1 MTSCTTFNHVS
12 LLLQPD
18 LAVSPKNTSNL
29 NTDQLL
35 STLLDMSEITSDGFR
50 VRAEIHF
57 ARGNFL
63 SAMQS
68 YLECLIVNTNYFQ
81 KPWSS
86 NGQMPSQD
94 WDERIFQ
101 KMIKCTSE
109 LSHHLQVLFIWANR
123 RESSPSGTFRC
134 FMIKHLFVKLGFVLL
149 SRPST
154 KSFSCLQVLTSCPL
168 SMLNYVDLT

>member
-1 MTSCTTFNHVS
+1 MINFDDYHFSFS
-12 LLLQPD
+12 PEARYLLNLKPEFILQPD
-18 LAVSPKNTSNL
+18 LAVSPKNTNNL

-63 SAMQS
+63 SAMQN
-68 YLECLIVNTNYFQ
+68 YLECLIVTTNYFQ
-81 KPWSS
+81 KPWSN

-109 LSHHLQVLFIWANR
+109 LGHHLQVL
-123 RESSPSGTFRC
+123 
-134 FMIKHLFVKLGFVLL
+134 
-149 SRPST
+149 
-154 KSFSCLQVLTSCPL
+154 
-168 SMLNYVDLT
+168 